1 MNEKLLQQAISL
13 VDKKIS
19 VIPVGKNKIPLISWK
34 EFQSRYATH
43 EEIKNWFEKY
53 PDAQLGIVTGK
64 ISCLSVV
71 DVEFGGDTSFLP
83 QNTTIVATGGLGYH
97 YYYQYCPGLQNK
109 ARIRE
114 LIDVRSEGGMV
125 VAPGSESFKGKYEL
139 IKKLPTIPFPI
150 HLFSDNVKSNNQ
162 QSAQQSIPIQQVG
175 DELFDYPG
183 FPEGQRNQETTKM
196 IGTILSSTHP
206 SRWDEKAWPLIQSFN
221 QRNRPPLSDSELLT
235 TFNSIRNREISSAP
249 DKWSKKSEEQIK
261 KEEEVLQDDS
271 LDLMKLVADEQSK
284 ELDIS
289 TPMPTGYKRV
299 DDALRGG
306 FRIGDLIIL
315 SGLTGHGKTLMASN
329 IAVNMAEHGEPVMFL
344 TYEVFTAEVWSK
356 IKEMGV
362 SDDIKIFTPKCY
374 TSGKLDWVKK
384 KIHEGKEYGIKFIV
398 IDHLEFL
405 SSAGTKYQKNVN
417 LNFSNA
423 ISEVVKEVKNLAKQ
437 EGVCILLLCHL
448 RKVTPGGRPSI
459 NDLKDTSSISQE
471 ADAVILIERLPGG
484 QETGEVFS
492 PLSLLSLQKNR
503 RTGKTCYDEVLFS
516 GGRMVETEKMSVDKN
531 NTEAKKASGEVVEK
545 SEEDKNS
552 IQGLLDMGFFSVGN

>member
-1 MNEKLLQQAISL
+1 MNEALLQSALKL

-19 VIPVGKNKIPLISWK
+19 VIPVGKNKIPLIPWK

-43 EEIKNWFEKY
+43 EEIKSWFEKY

-64 ISCLSVV
+64 ISNLSVV
-71 DVEFGGDTSFLP
+71 DVEFGGDSSFLP
-83 QNTTIVATGGLGYH
+83 QDTTVVSTGGCGYH
-97 YYYQYCPGLQNK
+97 FYYKYCPGLQNK
-109 ARIRE
+109 ARVRE
-114 LIDVRSEGGMV
+114 LIDVRSEGGYV
-125 VAPGSESFKGKYEL
+125 VAPGSESDKGKYEL
-139 IKKLPTIPFPI
+139 IKELPTIPFPI
-150 HLFSDNVKSNNQ
+150 HLFSEKEK
-162 QSAQQSIPIQQVG
+162 SAQQSIPSQQVNYNI
-175 DELFDYPG
+175 EDYLG
-183 FPEGQRNQETTKM
+183 YGEGQRNDQMTRFVGSVLATM
-196 IGTILSSTHP
+196 HP
-206 SRWDEKAWPLIQSFN
+206 AKWDEIAWPVIQAAN
-221 QRNRPPLSDSELLT
+221 QKNNPPLSDNELLN
-235 TFNSIRNREISSAP
+235 TFNSIKSREISSAP
-249 DKWSKKSEEQIK
+249 DKWSKKSEEQLK
-261 KEEEVLQDDS
+261 KEEEVLTDDS
-271 LDLMKLVADEQSK
+271 LELMKLVADEQSK

-289 TPMPTGYKRV
+289 TPMPTGYKRI
-299 DDALRGG
+299 DDALKGG

-315 SGLTGHGKTLMASN
+315 SGLTGHGKTLISSN
-329 IAVNMAEHGEPVMFL
+329 IAVNMAERGEPVMFL
-344 TYEVFTAEVWSK
+344 TYEVFTVEVWSK

-423 ISEVVKEVKNLAKQ
+423 ISEVVKEVKILAKQ

-471 ADAVILIERLPGG
+471 ADAVLLIERLPGG

-503 RTGKTCYDEVLFS
+503 RTGKTCYDEVLFTN
-516 GGRMVETEKMSVDKN
+516 GRLVETEKVSLDKKN
-531 NTEAKKASGEVVEK
+531 NEAKEASGEPVK
-545 SEEDKNS
+545 LEEPENLM
-552 IQGLLDMGFFSVGN
+552 QGLLDMGFGFAQLNK